1 MSEDPQMPKKNIL
14 SSLNSA
20 ILDMT
25 EQIFGQDGREFL
37 ESAQHQVKE
46 FNISAMRA
54 WVDFADNLIEDT
66 ALGENELV
74 RKSNDTVKDLLRQVG
89 VLEEESEEDF
99 WFYLALFDSI
109 FYSAFETQPAL
120 VDFLN
125 YVTCTMWVWKLKWK
139 IGSNGLCNNFY
150 AVTIPRVTSLLNP
163 EICCR

>member
-1 MSEDPQMPKKNIL
+1 MGNPQSANFFCLLALFSSIMSEDPQMPKKNIL

-37 ESAQHQVKE
+37 ESAQLQIKE

-99 WFYLALFDSI
+99 
-109 FYSAFETQPAL
+109 
-120 VDFLN
+120 
-125 YVTCTMWVWKLKWK
+125 
-139 IGSNGLCNNFY
+139 
-150 AVTIPRVTSLLNP
+150 
-163 EICCR
+163 